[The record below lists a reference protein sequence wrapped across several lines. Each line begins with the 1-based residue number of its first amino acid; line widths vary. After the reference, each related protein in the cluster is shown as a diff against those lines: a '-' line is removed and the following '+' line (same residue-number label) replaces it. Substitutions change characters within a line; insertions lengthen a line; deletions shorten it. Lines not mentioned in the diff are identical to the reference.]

1 MEWMTL
7 DEYLKQF
14 RGVEMSIGLIK
25 EGDDLPNNTRVLTSV
40 YLFNQEWLKIE
51 GPNVSDKS
59 NNMWQQFNNRN
70 IKQQSK
76 MYISSIDLIN
86 LLPDET
92 IPEIE
97 DIANNVSGSATKKAR
112 GKAYKILKFLGH
124 PKPLNLKSDTFGV
137 TARWLVSNSDIPSF
151 KQTTLNAIYTE
162 LGLL

>member
-1 MEWMTL
+1 M
-7 DEYLKQF
+7 
-14 RGVEMSIGLIK
+14 IGLIL
-25 EGDDLPNNTRVLTSV
+25 ESETLPAGVVKLARVEWRGKDWIKIQGM
-40 YLFNQEWLKIE
+40 FNQVLNDDWLKYRGIF
-51 GPNVSDKS
+51 PRVVD
-59 NNMWQQFNNRN
+59 QP
-70 IKQQSK
+70 SK

-124 PKPLNLKSDTFGV
+124 PKPLNLKSDTFS
-137 TARWLVSNSDIPSF
+137 TNARWLVSNSDIPSF